1 MNTILEHKTAQF
13 DRLLCK
19 CWFWKCLSFDEH
31 VAFTWPR
38 HTSSNFEMKHMKN
51 WITKLTEVKEDLPLW
66 RNRNEFV
73 LVKAGRV
80 SSAFYFEETVATES
94 EGSSHIGRKEVICV
108 GHPSQVPSSTIKRQ
122 WIDDQ
127 VISSSRTVSL
137 FTTQKMKLVSLIP
150 TVKYQLEINFR
161 WNEWKVVFL
170 CFVAMAAA
178 AKLEPIAIVRQAAD
192 FKEDGSYSHR

>member
-1 MNTILEHKTAQF
+1 MYA
-13 DRLLCK
+13 
-19 CWFWKCLSFDEH
+19 
-31 VAFTWPR
+31 P
-38 HTSSNFEMKHMKN
+38 SNFETKQMKN
-51 WITKLTEVKEDLPLW
+51 WITKLTEVKEDLPL
-66 RNRNEFV
+66 RKRNEWICFSQGR
-73 LVKAGRV
+73 GRV
-80 SSAFYFEETVATES
+80 SSAFYFEGTVATES

-137 FTTQKMKLVSLIP
+137 FTTQKWNWWVWFLLPNVNLKSI
-150 TVKYQLEINFR
+150 FF

-192 FKEDGSYSHR
+192 FKEDGSYAHR